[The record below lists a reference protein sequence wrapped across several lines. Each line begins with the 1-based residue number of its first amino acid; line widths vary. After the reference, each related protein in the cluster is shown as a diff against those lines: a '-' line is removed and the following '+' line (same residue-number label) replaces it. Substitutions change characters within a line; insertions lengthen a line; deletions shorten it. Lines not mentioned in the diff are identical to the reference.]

1 MLGRSLSQC
10 VDGTTDQAD
19 GVNQGTGTDP
29 RFGNA
34 PINKYFCNIMN
45 AMGLKADAAGY
56 PATGGTNGEVT
67 HYGYSDKTEDF
78 AGGVGAVEGATIHDP
93 GGFTALRA

>member
-10 VDGTTDQAD
+10 TPGTTEQVDG
-19 GVNQGTGTDP
+19 VKQGTGTDP

-34 PINKYFCNIMN
+34 TVNKYFCNIMN
-45 AMGLKADAAGY
+45 AMGTKADADGY
-56 PATGGTNGEVT
+56 PAKDGTNSEVT
-67 HYGYSDKTEDF
+67 RYGYSDKTEDF

-93 GGFTALRA
+93 GGFAALRA